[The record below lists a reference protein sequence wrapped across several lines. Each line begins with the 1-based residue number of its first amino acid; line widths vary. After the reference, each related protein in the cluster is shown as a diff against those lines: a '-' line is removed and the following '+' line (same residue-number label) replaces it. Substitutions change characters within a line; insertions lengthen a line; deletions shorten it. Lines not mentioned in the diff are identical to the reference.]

1 MEKGQRGQILPTQME
16 SVHRRGVVRGL
27 SKNRGRI

>member
-1 MEKGQRGQILPTQME
+1 VEKGQRGQILPPKME
-16 SVHRRGVVRGL
+16 SPHRRRVVRGL